1 MFNFDLSILN
11 RMPKILKIPFISTT
25 NLILQKCTD
34 KKEYDILA
42 LIFLQY
48 SLPQQH
54 GMTSP
59 ATTTSTARRPA
70 TTAPV
75 HARPRPRR
83 LPLRR
88 IPDRHLPHPVRRRAG
103 LDAAAASF
111 SPLPD
116 TAAPGLYCASSC
128 TAFPTP
134 LGTHMTPAP
143 DCRLVNTNECPADCD
158 AHATCIDL
166 DPLAPGAARNQTHEC
181 VCDDAVFPVDAH
193 GKKCSTSGLEL
204 DFAVNLTAAVA
215 TWPRSRAPH
224 DTLACLVSGGFAFP
238 GAPAQAAVAIGLDY
252 RVRVRLAMSFVRLE
266 APWADIGAT
275 LDTCLPVNVTRQD
288 VCEREP
294 TKTCHGQCAACRA
307 DWPAVFVTV
316 VENALE
322 APVLEVSSFGYVLA
336 SLSFRGLRWRVEIR
350 FDRNFFVD
358 GLPFVFLTQKNT
370 VLDASPVPCAL
381 GARNDNGTCC
391 VDDLSS
397 RFRIPALLAEDIASL
412 RAATRGRSQRT
423 RPRARAPERSGCAP
437 LRRGEI
443 CRRPT
448 RRGICKPRG
457 RGSLRTRPRKCTRCA
472 RTW

>member
-1 MFNFDLSILN
+1 
-11 RMPKILKIPFISTT
+11 
-25 NLILQKCTD
+25 
-34 KKEYDILA
+34 
-42 LIFLQY
+42 
-48 SLPQQH
+48 
-54 GMTSP
+54 
-59 ATTTSTARRPA
+59 
-70 TTAPV
+70 
-75 HARPRPRR
+75 
-83 LPLRR
+83 
-88 IPDRHLPHPVRRRAG
+88 
-103 LDAAAASF
+103 
-111 SPLPD
+111 
-116 TAAPGLYCASSC
+116 
-128 TAFPTP
+128 
-134 LGTHMTPAP
+134 MTPAP

-412 RAATRGRSQRT
+412 RATYGGGCPAAAWRNLSAANSTRYLQATWAGLSPHSTAEMHPMREDLVTVVLTYDDVVQFVAGVNYADDAEHVQFALGLGLLRLSGDVLQVSAPAAHLYSKITNQYYFTSQVNL
-423 RPRARAPERSGCAP
+423 C
-437 LRRGEI
+437 I
-443 CRRPT
+443 CVVLCSC
-448 RRGICKPRG
+448 ILKPRLAFE
-457 RGSLRTRPRKCTRCA
+457 SYPQLA
-472 RTW
+472 